1 MSELTLLPEVSEFLK
16 RQHGHFINGL
26 PISGKGE
33 TFLTLL
39 IQPLN
44 RLSLKSKKGR

>member
-26 PISGKGE
+26 PVSGKGD
-33 TFLTLL
+33 TFLMLLTL
-39 IQPLN
+39 PLN
-44 RLSLKSKKGR
+44 RLLLK